1 MMMMQNAQ
9 MHQLFMQQMLMK
21 GMQTEKEPQTIVV
34 EQPPRSPEHP
44 QIITVSSLLTLTPQ
58 PHFRGLIKTDSPI
71 C

>member
-34 EQPPRSPEHP
+34 EQPPPRSPEHP
-44 QIITVSSLLTLTPQ
+44 QIITVSSSLTLTPTT
-58 PHFRGLIKTDSPI
+58 L
-71 C
+71 